1 MGMITQETTHTEL
14 FELLEQVKA
23 DAERFNKNFGRPRL
37 KLIKCGKPKEDSQ
50 IVTSSDK
57 KCPPIT
63 AAVRSKADKA
73 RFFANGLVLLKYNG
87 ERDKKRNGL
96 AVIQRNRLKLIQGGK
111 LTQAEEWQIR
121 LLIAEWNGLQEL
133 KRLRGEK

>member
-1 MGMITQETTHTEL
+1 MSKPKREQSWQ
-14 FELLEQVKA
+14 ELLAEVRA
-23 DAERFNKNFGRPRL
+23 DADRYNERFGRPRL

-73 RFFANGLVLLKYNG
+73 RFFANGLVLLSYHG

-111 LTQAEEWQIR
+111 LTQAEEWQIQ

>member
-1 MGMITQETTHTEL
+1 MSKPKREQSL
-14 FELLEQVKA
+14 QELLAEVRA
-23 DAERFNKNFGRPRL
+23 DADRYNERFGRPRL

-96 AVIQRNRLKLIQGGK
+96 AVIQRNRLKLVHSRF
-111 LTQAEEWQIR
+111 TDEE
-121 LLIAEWNGLQEL
+121 IAILKYCDEL
-133 KRLRGEK
+133 FKGAKNE

>member
-1 MGMITQETTHTEL
+1 MGMMTQETTQTEL

-50 IVTSSDK
+50 KVASSDK

-73 RFFANGLVLLKYNG
+73 RFFANGLVLLSYHG

-111 LTQAEEWQIR
+111 LTQAEEWQIQ

>member
-1 MGMITQETTHTEL
+1 MGMMTQETTHTEL

-23 DAERFNKNFGRPRL
+23 EAERFNKNFGRPRL

-50 IVTSSDK
+50 KVASSDK

-96 AVIQRNRLKLIQGGK
+96 AVIQRNRLKLIKGGK
-111 LTQAEEWQIR
+111 LTQAEEWQIQ
-121 LLIAEWNGLQEL
+121 LLVAEWLGLQEL

>member
-1 MGMITQETTHTEL
+1 MSKPKREQSWQ
-14 FELLEQVKA
+14 ELLAEVRA
-23 DAERFNKNFGRPRL
+23 DANRYNERFGRPRL

-50 IVTSSDK
+50 KVASSDK

>member
-1 MGMITQETTHTEL
+1 MGMMTQETTQTEL

-73 RFFANGLVLLKYNG
+73 RFKGGFVLLTFEG

-96 AVIQRNRLKLIQGGK
+96 AVIQRNRLKLLQGGK
-111 LTQAEEWQIR
+111 LTQAEELQIMA
-121 LLIAEWNGLQEL
+121 LIAEWNGLQEL

>member
-23 DAERFNKNFGRPRL
+23 EAERFNKNFGRPKL

-50 IVTSSDK
+50 KVASSDK

-73 RFFANGLVLLKYNG
+73 RFFANGLVLLSYHG

-111 LTQAEEWQIR
+111 LTQAEEWQIQ

-133 KRLRGEK
+133 KRLRGDK

>member
-1 MGMITQETTHTEL
+1 MSKPKREQSWQEVLAE
-14 FELLEQVKA
+14 VRA
-23 DAERFNKNFGRPRL
+23 DADRFNKNFGRPRL

-73 RFFANGLVLLKYNG
+73 RFFANGLVLLSYHG

-96 AVIQRNRLKLIQGGK
+96 AVIQRNRLKLVHSRF
-111 LTQAEEWQIR
+111 TDEE
-121 LLIAEWNGLQEL
+121 IAILKYCDEL
-133 KRLRGEK
+133 FKGAKNE